1 MRMSLAT
8 NRSVT
13 TLAAFG
19 DDVVPN
25 ANEEITDLE
34 VAGERMP
41 DSVAHADKRSCDFTF
56 TC

>member
-1 MRMSLAT
+1 MSLAT